1 MYLRNNFQN
10 HFEDG
15 HPAKLERNH
24 HMKFGPGKHLPG
36 HLPGLGH
43 KHPPAPMLPAIA
55 EADSVDIDES
65 LGII

>member
-1 MYLRNNFQN
+1 
-10 HFEDG
+10 
-15 HPAKLERNH
+15 
-24 HMKFGPGKHLPG
+24 MKFGPGKHLLPG
-36 HLPGLGH
+36 HLPGSGH